1 MPVPHEVVYNSKRWF
16 RLLRDQFLCGFAFC
30 SQMSSCAITNTC
42 SDCCGVSSGLGSLS
56 QIQGNMRCPCQMN
69 SCTITNTCSDCCG
82 VRDLQS
88 DEFVYHNKHQ
98 FRLLRGQF
106 RFEFAFSYPREHEV
120 TVSDEFVYHN
130 KHRFRLLREKFPQ
143 TL

>member
-30 SQMSSCAITNTC
+30 SQMSSCA
-42 SDCCGVSSGLGSLS
+42 
-56 QIQGNMRCPCQMN
+56 
-69 SCTITNTCSDCCG
+69 ITNTCSDCCG

-120 TVSDEFVYHN
+120 TVSDEFMYHN